1 MLPGQP
7 GPIDSSSAERL
18 GLELYA
24 KVRRS
29 SAERLLQEPTTT
41 HWNGDLV
48 VGRHAAMLFANL
60 DNKAGRWQLY
70 SPTQLRMH
78 ERRSDRS
85 PVRSWRP
92 YLPNLVIHAFA
103 LPSRGLQCL
112 YLGTAQPGTYGCGI
126 SGAFGKSI
134 HLDCKVQP
142 PLPDH
147 IWQEL
152 YTHRLEIDGQVIE
165 HGPDGELLWPGT
177 LGEVLDPLRRR
188 RRAQATI
195 HRRGL
200 GKITYSKHDRSR
212 VLRYTDRG
220 GHTREARATW
230 EQGAQDALWL
240 FWTEGLL
247 APWLEWL

>member
-1 MLPGQP
+1 MVTGQP
-7 GPIDSSSAERL
+7 GPPDESPAERL
-18 GLELYA
+18 GVELYA

-29 SAERLLQEPTTT
+29 SMQRLLQEPTTT

-60 DNKAGRWQLY
+60 DNMAGRWQLC

-78 ERRSDRS
+78 ERRPDRS

-103 LPSRGLQCL
+103 LPGRGLQYL
-112 YLGTAQPGTYGCGI
+112 YLGTAQPGAYGCEI

-134 HLDCKVQP
+134 HLDCRVRP
-142 PLPDH
+142 PVPGDV
-147 IWQEL
+147 WQEL
-152 YTHRLEIDGQVIE
+152 CTHRLEIDGQVIE
-165 HGPDGELLWPGT
+165 HGPDGELLWSGA

-200 GKITYSKHDRSR
+200 GKITYSKHGRSR
-212 VLRYTDRG
+212 VLRYTDRD
-220 GHTREARATW
+220 GHIREARVAW
-230 EQGAQDALWL
+230 EQGAQDALSL
-240 FWTEGLL
+240 FWTRGLL